1 MVRKLDIQVARRA
14 VAVAFAATLCV
25 LRVFANDGFDDGVDR
40 SDPKFVTASLL
51 VIDPG
56 DELFSCVGHAVIRLE
71 CPTFKLDY
79 CFSYESERAVDRLPA
94 FFAGRLKM
102 GMFAIPTEEFLVEY
116 RKDGRGVRQYVL
128 NLPPEVKQRLWKHM
142 DELAAVGPNLPYDYI
157 RRGCAKSVLD
167 CLRSAAAP
175 LSIVVPK
182 TELTIRE
189 VFWNETHEVFPWN
202 IFFILGI
209 GGTESDVSIDAGT
222 PRELVR
228 LLRSSTLIGVP
239 LLTDE
244 GSELL
249 PGTRSWKHGL
259 LTPFVAAWLVFVLA
273 AVAAVA
279 NWRRVRWAFLAVQA
293 LAGCFFVYLVS
304 ASHLPNSAW
313 NWLLVP
319 FNPVMP
325 ALACWRRFRAV
336 RWALGAYVAALLNW
350 IVMMLFV
357 PHAKTDPAFI
367 VLGGAM
373 ALVYA
378 ATVGE
383 NRLFKFL
390 RRGSDAGS
398 EGV

>member
-51 VIDPG
+51 VMDPG
-56 DELFSCVGHAVIRLE
+56 EELFSCVGHAAIRLE

-167 CLRSAAAP
+167 CLRAAFSP
-175 LSIVVPK
+175 
-182 TELTIRE
+182 RE
-189 VFWNETHEVFPWN
+189 VKGPTLPITQRETFNRELADTYPWN
-202 IFFILGI
+202 LFILNAI
-209 GGTESDVSIDAGT
+209 VGTETDTFTEVVT
-222 PRELVR
+222 PRN
-228 LLRSSTLIGVP
+228 LLSYLRCAEVDGVP

-249 PGTRSWKHGL
+249 PRTRSWKHGL
-259 LTPFVAAWLVFVLA
+259 LTPFVAAWLVFALA